1 MIKLC
6 YIKRNFAIHFIVSTR
21 MQKAALSII
30 IPAYNESKTIAK
42 ILDRITETKLPRETA
57 KEIII
62 IDDCS
67 TDTTREV
74 IDEYV
79 RKSEFKH
86 IRYMRNEK
94 NSGKGFGIRRG
105 IQEAKGDFVIIQGC
119 RPRI

>member
-1 MIKLC
+1 MIKVHHHRQNL
-6 YIKRNFAIHFIVSTR
+6 HLDFIVSTR

-42 ILDRITETKLPRETA
+42 ILDKITEVKLPNETD

-62 IDDCS
+62 VDDCS

-74 IDEYV
+74 IEEYV
-79 RKSEFKH
+79 RKSAFKH

-105 IQEAKGDFVIIQGC
+105 IREAKGDFVIIQDAD
-119 RPRI
+119 